1 MNYQVRPLTVND
13 EHIVWQMLMYAA
25 REPSIEVVQK
35 QPLLSRYA
43 IDWGR
48 MGDMGSVA
56 LVRECSIGAA
66 WLRLWFEDKGFGYI
80 DASIPELAMAV
91 VPEYRGK
98 GIGTKLLLQ
107 VLELANSVYPAVSL
121 NVRANNP
128 AINLY
133 QRVGFTKVEGS
144 EVVNRTGGISFNMIC
159 KFTQRSLSSKNP
171 PC

>member
-1 MNYQVRPLTVND
+1 
-13 EHIVWQMLMYAA
+13 MLMYAA
-25 REPSIEVVQK
+25 HEPSIEVVQK
-35 QPLLSRYA
+35 QPSLSRYA

-56 LVRECSIGAA
+56 LNGKQPIGAT
-66 WLRLWFEDKGFGYI
+66 WLRLWLEDKGFGYI
-80 DASIPELAMAV
+80 DGSIPELAVAV

-107 VLELANSVYPAVSL
+107 VLELAQSVYPAVSL

-133 QRVGFTKVEGS
+133 QRVGFIKVEGS
-144 EVVNRTGGISFNMIC
+144 EVMNRTGGISFNMIC
-159 KFTQRSLSSKNP
+159 KFS
-171 PC
+171 